1 MITNTLFYPKLCYK
15 GEFTTEADDNSY
27 FYFFS
32 LRSLLLK
39 QVPTDYSINCTE
51 WIIQQINVS
60 IHVQG
65 PGQTDPCPLTS
76 AQADPSVSYHGAV
89 SIRHHFYVLN
99 IEQFILLLYKQ
110 VIQKHI
116 RNELLLISK
125 SKTIKKK
132 EKSKACLED
141 L

>member
-1 MITNTLFYPKLCYK
+1 MPITWSWATFVSNFNKTHKINAKNFRWLRILFFTHKLCYK
-15 GEFTTEADDNSY
+15 GEFTTETDDNSY

-32 LRSLLLK
+32 PRSLLLK

-99 IEQFILLLYKQ
+99 IEQFILLLYK
-110 VIQKHI
+110 
-116 RNELLLISK
+116 
-125 SKTIKKK
+125 
-132 EKSKACLED
+132 
-141 L
+141 